1 MGIRWPAE
9 ASPIL
14 HPPAGAIGLVGLVGA
29 HLGPELLF
37 EAPLGLLEALR
48 AAARHRLR
56 VRRALGLQ
64 APLGLA
70 QPPAATL
77 CGRELLRQLVA
88 ARLAIELVLG
98 RVDRPGL
105 LDDLPGQLLEV
116 EILVARRV
124 RLHLR
129 AVDRDHPDLRQPAA
143 RAQRQHLAEQAR
155 DRVLVALDEP
165 REGRVV
171 RALLRCKHPEGDV
184 FLARALD
191 HARGPPARIG
201 IKQQRDHH
209 RRVRGRP
216 TAPIHAIG
224 RIEGFEVHLADGV
237 DDKPR
242 KVPRRQPLTDIGRH
256 QKRLLAITRDKALA
270 HHEIALTARTTPDI
284 RDSHAWMRELDGPAT
299 SLAHWTKSKRLAS
312 AGSYHRFALRKRA
325 FRCSGRTHSLVVSQR
340 GRVGPLDIKSPP
352 RRTGHHRGS

>member
-1 MGIRWPAE
+1 L
-9 ASPIL
+9 AS
-14 HPPAGAIGLVGLVGA
+14 
-29 HLGPELLF
+29 
-37 EAPLGLLEALR
+37 ALR

-64 APLGLA
+64 ALLGLA

-98 RVDRPGL
+98 RVDRLGL

-191 HARGPPARIG
+191 HARGPDPARIG

-224 RIEGFEVHLADGV
+224 RVEGFEVHLADGV

-270 HHEIALTARTTPDI
+270 HHEIVLNRPDDPRHTRQPHAKTLAPAPTTRRGLPSEAAAAQVQRPDRVARG
-284 RDSHAWMRELDGPAT
+284 A
-299 SLAHWTKSKRLAS
+299 
-312 AGSYHRFALRKRA
+312 
-325 FRCSGRTHSLVVSQR
+325 
-340 GRVGPLDIKSPP
+340 
-352 RRTGHHRGS
+352 